1 MRADVRYRYVF
12 AQTQD
17 EDRYKLYYGKQCESV
32 GTTGDEIF
40 YDLPITYTKGTIY
53 NPATDKHDNV
63 CLRSYEDEFLAPTIV
78 MKPGQTVRIGLR
90 NQLPVE
96 PDCAEGKGT
105 NVPHCFNTTNLHSHG
120 LWVSPTGNSDNV
132 LPEDHPTGTFW
143 YQHRFQFQQRL

>member
-1 MRADVRYRYVF
+1 M
-12 AQTQD
+12 
-17 EDRYKLYYGKQCESV
+17 
-32 GTTGDEIF
+32 
-40 YDLPITYTKGTIY
+40 PITYTKGTIY

-78 MKPGQTVRIGLR
+78 MKPRQTVHIGLR

-105 NVPHCFNTTNLHSHG
+105 NVPHCFNTTNLRSHG